1 MNRGGLA
8 LILVLCLLLLGGC
21 SAGSPLEQALG
32 KLGDDLEAAQLDTPK
47 SPSGETDWSYVPLV
61 RDMATQ
67 TFLSGFPDAEI
78 TESSVATRNLDKS
91 RVIVVLSYKLGEKTG
106 KYGFDYR
113 LNDEGEYVLE
123 RYGDGVRSDDL
134 GG

>member
-8 LILVLCLLLLGGC
+8 LALVLCLLLLGGC

-32 KLGDDLEAAQLDTPK
+32 KIGDDLEAAKLDTPK

-67 TFLSGFPDAEI
+67 TFLSGFPEAEI
-78 TESSVATRNLDKS
+78 TESSVATRNLDKT
-91 RVIVVLSYKLGEKTG
+91 RVIVVLSYTLGDKSG
-106 KYGFDYR
+106 QYGFDYR

>member
-1 MNRGGLA
+1 MNRVRVALA
-8 LILVLCLLLLGGC
+8 LALCLLLLGGC

-32 KLGDDLEAAQLDTPK
+32 KIGDDLEAAQLDTPK
-47 SPSGETDWSYVPLV
+47 SPSGETDWGYVTIV
-61 RDMATQ
+61 RDMATE
-67 TFLSGFPDAEI
+67 TFLSGFPEAEI
-78 TESSVATRNLDKS
+78 TESSVATRNLDKT
-91 RVIVVLSYKLGEKTG
+91 RVIVVLSYKLGDKSG

>member
-8 LILVLCLLLLGGC
+8 LALMLCLLLLGGC
-21 SAGSPLEQALG
+21 SAGSPLEQALS
-32 KLGDDLEAAQLDTPK
+32 KIGDDLEAAQLDTPK
-47 SPSGETDWSYVPLV
+47 SPSGETDWSYVPIV

-67 TFLSGFPDAEI
+67 TFLSGFPEAEI